1 MFHGIMIKLKWN
13 TVLIYIKSLI
23 TSGDHYLTDIYFF
36 GRILNYKSVLP
47 WFPSDEQNTYNVR
60 KIAKNITL
68 LHKASAFDS
77 YGLSMLAQC

>member
-13 TVLIYIKSLI
+13 TVLIYIEVSHNL
-23 TSGDHYLTDIYFF
+23 GDHNLEDIYFF
-36 GRILNYKSVLP
+36 GRILIYKSVLP
-47 WFPSDEQNTYNVR
+47 WFPSDEQNTYSVR